1 MLFEFLFPT
10 EKFQP
15 EIFNQISMLW
25 EQNAFV
31 VPKHFYEEV
40 HPGKKKNLYA
50 VYFINIKTD
59 HCGASEQKTE

>member
-1 MLFEFLFPT
+1 MMGQFLSFFFLLFLMFQFLFPT

-40 HPGKKKNLYA
+40 HPEKKTFMPYTL
-50 VYFINIKTD
+50 
-59 HCGASEQKTE
+59 